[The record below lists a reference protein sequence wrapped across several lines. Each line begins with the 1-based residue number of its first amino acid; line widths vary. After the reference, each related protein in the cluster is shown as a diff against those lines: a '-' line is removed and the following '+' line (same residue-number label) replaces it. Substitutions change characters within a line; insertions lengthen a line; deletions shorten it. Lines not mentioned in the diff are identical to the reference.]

1 MGAMAIKNW
10 QLGAVESKAD
20 TSRFD
25 LNEATAVG
33 TTWIRGRQQ
42 GIKARILVMAR
53 IIYFYNIRFAPGDP
67 PVQRMRTAFLP

>member
-1 MGAMAIKNW
+1 MGAMTIKNW
-10 QLGAVESKAD
+10 QPGAVKCKAD

-42 GIKARILVMAR
+42 AIKVLILLMAR
-53 IIYFYNIRFAPGDP
+53 ITFFYNIRIASVDP
-67 PVQRMRTAFLP
+67 PVQRMRTTFLP